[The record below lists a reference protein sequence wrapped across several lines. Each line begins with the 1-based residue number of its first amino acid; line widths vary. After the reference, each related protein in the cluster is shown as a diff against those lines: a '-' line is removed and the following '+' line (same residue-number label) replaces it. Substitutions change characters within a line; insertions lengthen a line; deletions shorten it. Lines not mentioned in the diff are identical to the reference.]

1 MPYTKIQL
9 IAGVYKDDTP
19 LAAEGFFID
28 ADKIRF
34 VRGKAQTIGG
44 WEVATEALVFG
55 VCRGLHAWRDNAG
68 LSLAALGTH
77 THLQAY
83 FDGEL
88 YDISPVLSRGRL
100 TDPFSTVASSADVSV
115 TDAGHGR
122 AKGDRVRFV
131 NATAV
136 GGITI
141 EGEYIVAEVSDSDTY
156 SVTHSSPA
164 SSTAGPG
171 GGVVDYD
178 YMLPAGLADGTGG
191 AGYGTGAYSVG
202 GYGLPSSTV
211 YYPRTWS
218 LDNWGQNLLAC
229 PRGGGL
235 YEWAPIFS
243 EAELITNGGFDTDS
257 DWTKGSG
264 WSIAAGVATKSVAA
278 ASGLEQEITLSPS
291 AYFLIEFD
299 YTRSAG
305 SLQPKIGATNIGAAL
320 SDASGHVQEVIFSAS
335 GTLKFHGDAS
345 FAGSVDNV
353 MVTQLLSAQ
362 QVPGAPLEN
371 TSMIVTPER
380 IVMIGGTVE
389 AGSDTFNQLHV
400 RWSDQENNQLWT
412 ASASNQAGFFT
423 LAKGA
428 RIVSMRNSRG
438 EILIWTDEGL
448 YAARYVPDP
457 NVVYS
462 FTYLGSGCGLIGPNA
477 AVVVNGTAY
486 WMSNVGGFC
495 RYAGGAPEVL
505 PSTVQRDVFAH
516 LSRVQH
522 DKIYAFSI
530 SAHNEV
536 WWLYPDSRDGNECS
550 RYISYNYIDNAW
562 STGTFD
568 RTAWIDAGA
577 LSHPLAASSDGSLYF
592 HEKGNSNDGSSLS
605 WSATSAAIDIG
616 DGDRLMRIM
625 GCIPDFEDL
634 VGGVT
639 LSVDTYRYP
648 NTTAQTHGP
657 YSISNSTDKVD
668 IRAVGRQAT
677 IRLSGSSAPAFVRFG
692 ALRLDIRPTG
702 MTR

>member
-1 MPYTKIQL
+1 MPYAKIPL
-9 IAGVYKDDTP
+9 MAGVYKDDTP
-19 LAAEGFFID
+19 LAAEGFFVD

-44 WEVATEALVFG
+44 WEVATEHPFSG
-55 VCRGLHAWRDNAG
+55 VCRGLHAWRDNTG
-68 LSLAALGTH
+68 LGLASLGTH

-100 TDPFSTVASSADVSV
+100 TDPFSTTASSSDVSV
-115 TDAGHGR
+115 ADTGHGR
-122 AKGDRVRFV
+122 TKGDRLRFL
-131 NATAV
+131 NAAAV

-141 EGEYIVAEVSDSDTY
+141 EGEYVVAEVIDPDTY
-156 SVTHSSPA
+156 VVTHSNPA
-164 SSTAGPG
+164 GSTAGPG
-171 GGVVDYD
+171 GGDLDYE
-178 YMLPAGLADGTGG
+178 YLLPAGLADGTGG

-202 GYGLPSSTV
+202 GYGLPSATV

-243 EAELITNGGFDTDS
+243 AVELVTNGGFDADS

-264 WSIAAGVATKSVAA
+264 WTIAAGVATKTVAA
-278 ASGLEQEITLSPS
+278 ASDLEQEISLSPS
-291 AYFLIEFD
+291 AYFQIEFE
-299 YTRSAG
+299 YTRTAG
-305 SLQPKIGATNIGAAL
+305 TLQPKIGTTNIGGAL
-320 SDASGHVQEVIFSAS
+320 SAASGHVKEVFFAAS
-335 GTLKFHGDAS
+335 GALKFHGDSS

-353 MVTQLLSAQ
+353 TVTQLMAAH

-380 IVMIGGTVE
+380 IVMVGGTVE
-389 AGSDTFNQLHV
+389 ESAGVFNQLHV
-400 RWSDQENNQLWT
+400 RWSDQENNQVWT
-412 ASASNQAGFFT
+412 ATASNQAGFFT

-428 RIVSMRNSRG
+428 RVVGMRNSRG

-462 FTYLGSGCGLIGPNA
+462 FSYLGAGCGLIGPNA

-486 WMSNVGGFC
+486 WMSNAGGFC
-495 RYAGGAPEVL
+495 RYAGGAPDVL
-505 PSTVQRDVFAH
+505 PSTVRRDVFDH

-530 SAHNEV
+530 AAHNEV
-536 WWLYPDSRDGNECS
+536 WWLYPDGRDGNECS
-550 RYISYNYIDNAW
+550 RYVSYNFADNVW

-568 RTAWIDAGA
+568 RTAWMDAGA
-577 LSHPLAASSDGSLYF
+577 LSYPLAASTAGRLYF
-592 HEKGNSNDGSSLS
+592 QEKGNSNDGSPLS

-634 VGGVT
+634 VGGAT
-639 LSVDTYRYP
+639 LAVDTYLYP
-648 NTTAQTHGP
+648 NSGAQSHGP
-657 YSISNSTDKVD
+657 YSISNATEKID
-668 IRAVGRQAT
+668 IRAVGRQAAV
-677 IRLSGSSAPAFVRFG
+677 RLAGLSAPAFVRFG
-692 ALRLDIRPTG
+692 ALRLDLRPTD